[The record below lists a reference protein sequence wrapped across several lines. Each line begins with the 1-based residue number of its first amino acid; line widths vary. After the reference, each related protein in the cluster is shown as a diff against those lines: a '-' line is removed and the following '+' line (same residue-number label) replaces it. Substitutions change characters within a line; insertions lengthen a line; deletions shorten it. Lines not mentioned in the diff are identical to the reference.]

1 MDMITILLIAIG
13 LAMDCFAVSI
23 ASGVTIKDL
32 KVQNALKIAT
42 FFGTF
47 QALMAFIGWLAASSF
62 ADLISGID
70 HWIAFILL
78 AIIGG
83 KMIYE
88 SLKKESEKKQFD
100 PLNLHVLLILSI
112 ATSIDSLAVGV
123 SFAFLNIYIIAP
135 IIIIGIASFAFS
147 IFGTYL
153 GNRIGEYFK
162 NKVEFLG
169 GIILIGIGLK
179 VLIEHLYF

>member
-1 MDMITILLIAIG
+1 MITILLIAIG
-13 LAMDCFAVSI
+13 LALDCFAVSI

-32 KVQNALKIAT
+32 RFHHALKIAI

-47 QALMAFIGWLAASSF
+47 QAVMALIGWLAASSF
-62 ADLISGID
+62 ADLVSDVD

-88 SLKKESEKKQFD
+88 SLKEESEKKQVD
-100 PLNLHVLLILSI
+100 PLNLYVLLILSI

-123 SFAFLNIYIIAP
+123 SFAFLNISIVMP
-135 IIIIGIASFAFS
+135 VIIIGIASFVFS
-147 IFGTYL
+147 VGGTYL
-153 GNRIGEYFK
+153 GNRVGQYFK

-169 GIILIGIGLK
+169 GIVLIGIGVK
-179 VLIEHLYF
+179 ILIEHLFFQ